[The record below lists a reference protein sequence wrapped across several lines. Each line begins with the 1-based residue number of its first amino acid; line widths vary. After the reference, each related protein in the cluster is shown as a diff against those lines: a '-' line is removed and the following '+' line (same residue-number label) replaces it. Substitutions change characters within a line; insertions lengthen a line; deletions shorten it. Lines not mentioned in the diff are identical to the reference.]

1 MNNRVFG
8 YTLLE
13 LMVVIAILAI
23 IAAFAIPSYQNYIEK
38 ANLAEA
44 KQQMLSFRQSVE
56 AQKLVNPRA
65 SLADILRDTTN
76 VPALNSTQKY
86 TFSRMIE
93 NKKMYLQAVP
103 KINGH
108 KYGIWIDSDSSVY
121 RCKGLTGSA
130 TATKPLRSVLIIQST
145 S

>member
-1 MNNRVFG
+1 MNKSKISG
-8 YTLLE
+8 YSLLE
-13 LMVVIAILAI
+13 LLIVIGIMAV
-23 IAAFAIPSYQNYIEK
+23 IAAFVIPAYQNYIER

-44 KQQMLSFRQSVE
+44 KQQMLSFRQAVE

-65 SLADILRDTTN
+65 SLADILADTTN
-76 VPALNSTQKY
+76 VPALNDTQKY
-86 TFSRMIE
+86 TFSRAIE

-121 RCKGLTGSA
+121 RCKGLLTGSA
-130 TATKPLRSVLIIQST
+130 TATKPSNCEAF
-145 S
+145 

>member
-1 MNNRVFG
+1 MNKSKISG
-8 YTLLE
+8 YSLLE
-13 LMVVIAILAI
+13 LLIVIGIMAV
-23 IAAFAIPSYQNYIEK
+23 IAAFAIPAYQNYIER

-44 KQQMLSFRQSVE
+44 KQQMLSFRQAVE

-86 TFSRMIE
+86 TFSRMVE

-103 KINGH
+103 KISGH

-130 TATKPLRSVLIIQST
+130 TAIKPSNCEAF
-145 S
+145 

>member
-1 MNNRVFG
+1 MDTKKISG
-8 YTLLE
+8 YTLIE
-13 LMVVIAILAI
+13 LMIVIAIIAVL
-23 IAAFAIPSYQNYIEK
+23 AAFAIPAYQNYIEK

-56 AQKLVNPRA
+56 AQKLINPRA

-130 TATKPLRSVLIIQST
+130 TATKPNNCEAF
-145 S
+145 

>member
-1 MNNRVFG
+1 MNKSKISG
-8 YTLLE
+8 YSLLE
-13 LMVVIAILAI
+13 LLIVIGIMAV
-23 IAAFAIPSYQNYIEK
+23 IAAFAIPAYQNYIER

-44 KQQMLSFRQSVE
+44 KQQMLSFRQAVE
-56 AQKLVNPRA
+56 AQKLINPRA

-103 KINGH
+103 KISGH

-130 TATKPLRSVLIIQST
+130 TATKPSNCEAF
-145 S
+145 

>member
-1 MNNRVFG
+1 MNKSKISG
-8 YTLLE
+8 YSLLE
-13 LMVVIAILAI
+13 LLIVIGIMAV
-23 IAAFAIPSYQNYIEK
+23 IAAFAIPAYQNYIER

-44 KQQMLSFRQSVE
+44 KQQMLSFRQAVE

-103 KINGH
+103 KISGH

-130 TATKPLRSVLIIQST
+130 TATKPSNCEAF
-145 S
+145 

>member
-1 MNNRVFG
+1 MNKSKISG
-8 YTLLE
+8 YSLLE
-13 LMVVIAILAI
+13 LLIVIGIMAV
-23 IAAFAIPSYQNYIEK
+23 IAAFAIPAYQNYIER

-44 KQQMLSFRQSVE
+44 KQQMLSFRQAVE
-56 AQKLVNPRA
+56 AQKLINPRA

-130 TATKPLRSVLIIQST
+130 TATKPSNCEAF
-145 S
+145 

>member
-1 MNNRVFG
+1 MDKNRSLG

-23 IAAFAIPSYQNYIEK
+23 IAAFALPAYQNYIEK

-44 KQQMLSFRQSVE
+44 KQQMLSFRQSIE

-65 SLADILRDTTN
+65 SLADILADTTN
-76 VPALNSTQKY
+76 VPALNDTQKY
-86 TFSRMIE
+86 TFSRMVE

-103 KINGH
+103 KTSGH

-130 TATKPLRSVLIIQST
+130 TATKPSNCEAF
-145 S
+145 

>member
-1 MNNRVFG
+1 MNKSKISG
-8 YTLLE
+8 YSLLE
-13 LMVVIAILAI
+13 LLIVISIMAV
-23 IAAFAIPSYQNYIEK
+23 IAAFAIPAYQNYIER

-44 KQQMLSFRQSVE
+44 KQQMLSFRQAVE

-65 SLADILRDTTN
+65 SLADILADTTN
-76 VPALNSTQKY
+76 VPALNDTQKY
-86 TFSRMIE
+86 TFSRMVE

-103 KINGH
+103 KTSGH

-130 TATKPLRSVLIIQST
+130 TATKPSNCEAF
-145 S
+145 

>member
-1 MNNRVFG
+1 MNKSKISG
-8 YTLLE
+8 YSLLE
-13 LMVVIAILAI
+13 LLIVIGIMAV
-23 IAAFAIPSYQNYIEK
+23 IAAFAIPAYQNYIER

-44 KQQMLSFRQSVE
+44 KQQMLSFRQAVE

-86 TFSRMIE
+86 TFSRMVE

-103 KINGH
+103 KISGH

-130 TATKPLRSVLIIQST
+130 TATKPSNCEAF
-145 S
+145 

>member
-1 MNNRVFG
+1 MYTKKISG
-8 YTLLE
+8 YTLIE
-13 LMVVIAILAI
+13 LMIVIAIIAVL
-23 IAAFAIPSYQNYIEK
+23 AAFAIPAYQNYIEK

-56 AQKLVNPRA
+56 AQKLINPRA

-130 TATKPLRSVLIIQST
+130 TATKPSNCEAF
-145 S
+145 

>member
-23 IAAFAIPSYQNYIEK
+23 IAAFALPAYQNYIEK

-44 KQQMLSFRQSVE
+44 KQQMLSFRQSIE

-65 SLADILRDTTN
+65 SLADILADTTN
-76 VPALNSTQKY
+76 DTQKY
-86 TFSRMIE
+86 TFSRMVE

-103 KINGH
+103 KTSGH

-130 TATKPLRSVLIIQST
+130 TATKPSNCEAF
-145 S
+145 

>member
-1 MNNRVFG
+1 MNKNRVFG

-13 LMVVIAILAI
+13 LMIAIAI
-23 IAAFAIPSYQNYIEK
+23 IAVIAAFALPAYQNYLER

-56 AQKLVNPRA
+56 AQKLINPA

-86 TFSRMIE
+86 TFSRAIE

-103 KINGH
+103 KTSGH

-130 TATKPLRSVLIIQST
+130 TATKPSNCEAF
-145 S
+145 

>member
-1 MNNRVFG
+1 MNKSKISG
-8 YTLLE
+8 YSLLE
-13 LMVVIAILAI
+13 LLIVIGIMAV
-23 IAAFAIPSYQNYIEK
+23 IAAFVIPAYQNYIER

-44 KQQMLSFRQSVE
+44 KQQMLSFRQAVE

-86 TFSRMIE
+86 TFSRMVE

-103 KINGH
+103 KISGH

-130 TATKPLRSVLIIQST
+130 TATKPSNCEAF
-145 S
+145 

>member
-23 IAAFAIPSYQNYIEK
+23 IAAFALPAYQNYIEK

-44 KQQMLSFRQSVE
+44 KQQMLSFRQSIE

-65 SLADILRDTTN
+65 SLADILADTTN
-76 VPALNSTQKY
+76 VPALNDTQKY
-86 TFSRMIE
+86 TFSRMVE

-130 TATKPLRSVLIIQST
+130 TATKPSNCEAF
-145 S
+145 

>member
-23 IAAFAIPSYQNYIEK
+23 IAAFALPAYQNYIEK

-44 KQQMLSFRQSVE
+44 KQQMLSFRQSIE
-56 AQKLVNPRA
+56 TQKLVNPRA
-65 SLADILRDTTN
+65 SLADILADTTN
-76 VPALNSTQKY
+76 VPALNDTQKY
-86 TFSRMIE
+86 TFSRAIE

-121 RCKGLTGSA
+121 RCKGLLTGSA
-130 TATKPLRSVLIIQST
+130 TATKPSNCEAF
-145 S
+145 

>member
-23 IAAFAIPSYQNYIEK
+23 IAAFALPAYQN
-38 ANLAEA
+38 
-44 KQQMLSFRQSVE
+44 
-56 AQKLVNPRA
+56 
-65 SLADILRDTTN
+65 
-76 VPALNSTQKY
+76 Y
-86 TFSRMIE
+86 TFSRMFE

-103 KINGH
+103 KISGH

-130 TATKPLRSVLIIQST
+130 TATKPSNCEAF
-145 S
+145 

>member
-1 MNNRVFG
+1 MNNKVFG

-121 RCKGLTGSA
+121 RCKGFTGSA
-130 TATKPLRSVLIIQST
+130 TATKPSNCEAF
-145 S
+145 

>member
-1 MNNRVFG
+1 MNKSKISG
-8 YTLLE
+8 YSLLE
-13 LMVVIAILAI
+13 LLIVIGIMAV
-23 IAAFAIPSYQNYIEK
+23 IAAFAIPAYQNYIER

-44 KQQMLSFRQSVE
+44 KQQMLSFRQAVE

-130 TATKPLRSVLIIQST
+130 TATKPSNCEAF
-145 S
+145 

>member
-44 KQQMLSFRQSVE
+44 KT
-56 AQKLVNPRA
+56 
-65 SLADILRDTTN
+65 ADAFISPIGR
-76 VPALNSTQKY
+76 
-86 TFSRMIE
+86 
-93 NKKMYLQAVP
+93 
-103 KINGH
+103 
-108 KYGIWIDSDSSVY
+108 
-121 RCKGLTGSA
+121 SA
-130 TATKPLRSVLIIQST
+130 KAG
-145 S
+145 

>member
-1 MNNRVFG
+1 MNNKVFG

-76 VPALNSTQKY
+76 VPALNSTQNIL
-86 TFSRMIE
+86 FS
-93 NKKMYLQAVP
+93 
-103 KINGH
+103 
-108 KYGIWIDSDSSVY
+108 YG
-121 RCKGLTGSA
+121 
-130 TATKPLRSVLIIQST
+130 
-145 S
+145 

>member
-23 IAAFAIPSYQNYIEK
+23 IAAFALPAYQNYIEK

-44 KQQMLSFRQSVE
+44 KQQMLSFRQSIE
-56 AQKLVNPRA
+56 AQKLVNP
-65 SLADILRDTTN
+65 DTTN
-76 VPALNSTQKY
+76 VPALNDTQKY
-86 TFSRMIE
+86 TFSRMVE

-103 KINGH
+103 KTSGH

-130 TATKPLRSVLIIQST
+130 TATKPSNCEAF
-145 S
+145 

>member
-1 MNNRVFG
+1 MNNKVFG

-44 KQQMLSFRQSVE
+44 KQQMLSFRQSIE
-56 AQKLVNPRA
+56 AQKLVNPR
-65 SLADILRDTTN
+65 
-76 VPALNSTQKY
+76 ALNSTQKY

-130 TATKPLRSVLIIQST
+130 TATKPSNCEAF
-145 S
+145 

>member
-1 MNNRVFG
+1 MNNKVFG

-13 LMVVIAILAI
+13 LMVVIAILGI

-121 RCKGLTGSA
+121 RCKGLTGSE
-130 TATKPLRSVLIIQST
+130 TATKQSNCEAF
-145 S
+145 

>member
-1 MNNRVFG
+1 MDTKKISG

-13 LMVVIAILAI
+13 LMIAIAI
-23 IAAFAIPSYQNYIEK
+23 IAVIAAFALPAYQNYLER

-56 AQKLVNPRA
+56 AQKLINPRA
-65 SLADILRDTTN
+65 SLADILADTAN
-76 VPALNSTQKY
+76 VPALNDTQKY
-86 TFSRMIE
+86 TFSRAIE

-121 RCKGLTGSA
+121 RCRDLTGSA
-130 TATKPLRSVLIIQST
+130 TSTKPSNCESF
-145 S
+145 

>member
-1 MNNRVFG
+1 MNKSKISG
-8 YTLLE
+8 YSLLE
-13 LMVVIAILAI
+13 LLIVIGIMAV
-23 IAAFAIPSYQNYIEK
+23 IAAFAIPAYQNYIER

-44 KQQMLSFRQSVE
+44 KQQMLSFRQAVE

-65 SLADILRDTTN
+65 SLADILADTTN
-76 VPALNSTQKY
+76 VPALNDTQKY
-86 TFSRMIE
+86 TFSRMVE

-103 KINGH
+103 KTSGH

-130 TATKPLRSVLIIQST
+130 TATKPSNCEAF
-145 S
+145 

>member
-1 MNNRVFG
+1 MNKSKISG
-8 YTLLE
+8 YSLLE
-13 LMVVIAILAI
+13 LLIVIGIMAV
-23 IAAFAIPSYQNYIEK
+23 IAAFVIPAYQNYIER

-44 KQQMLSFRQSVE
+44 KQQMLSFRQAVE

-86 TFSRMIE
+86 TFSRMVE
-93 NKKMYLQAVP
+93 NKKMYLQAVT
-103 KINGH
+103 KISGH

-130 TATKPLRSVLIIQST
+130 TATKPSNCEAF
-145 S
+145 

>member
-121 RCKGLTGSA
+121 RCTGLTGSA
-130 TATKPLRSVLIIQST
+130 TATKPSNCEAF
-145 S
+145 

>member
-23 IAAFAIPSYQNYIEK
+23 IAAFALPAYQNYIEK

-44 KQQMLSFRQSVE
+44 KQQMLSFRQSIE

-65 SLADILRDTTN
+65 SLADILADTTN
-76 VPALNSTQKY
+76 VPALNDTQKY
-86 TFSRMIE
+86 TFSRMVE

-103 KINGH
+103 

-130 TATKPLRSVLIIQST
+130 TATKPSNCEAF
-145 S
+145 

>member
-1 MNNRVFG
+1 MNNKVFG

-130 TATKPLRSVLIIQST
+130 TATKPSN
-145 S
+145 